1 MDSTTSLIVPVQVD
15 TLLVNKRVRA
25 NEPFRRWY
33 PDFERLDQ
41 REAPEPDPFGSASSD
56 KPGLGAHVHW
66 QLPDALRRG
75 EQDGPA
81 GRVEFRYVPNRWLVV
96 RYSRPATAPGAT
108 PTAAGWV
115 VDSDF
120 LDDDEGTSAFLDPA
134 APGLVPAWI
143 GRAVPVTTEPF
154 DGRVSDTPF
163 LTAVGPGLP
172 TFSAFQPY
180 NENVFSLH
188 DPLTGLTEP
197 SLIGYAVVG
206 WYSDPE
212 WDILHAPPG
221 GDVRAWLDTLRWATT
236 DPALTPTRSYCA
248 GTSLGLRWDPDGDRP
263 TPDRKPDDI
272 NAIDIAV
279 GHVAPDAATALTPAA
294 LDDPEAALLWEA
306 FGYDL
311 LDVLDEDGESALD
324 QALRRTWFGAEEG
337 GHRWR
342 VVDRPRPPGGERRQ
356 RAAREI
362 TAERE
367 WLDGLNR
374 AQSDHDTALREL
386 AHLQRRLYGLW
397 WLRGRR
403 TRPPGWDTLCDAR
416 LDPAAADSLATDVR
430 TATEALFG
438 ADGLRSKVPWGDT
451 AGELAGRIAEFAEG
465 HIAPDR
471 ELQRCPEPSFHSTP
485 DPSIVV
491 RGARLDRPL
500 TDEDALPCRTAAE
513 TVTGVVIDGA
523 MAPAPAEPPAP
534 RLGGVPGQDVI
545 AALLKEFFLLD
556 RAALSGDD
564 LEQAIADPGT
574 RVRGSVARWTRPWE
588 QPWSPLHLVWKTDCH
603 PTPYHSAGT
612 DHWSFDGTRYTW
624 DGTGAVDPATLT
636 GRALLNP
643 LLPFNTRSRLTQH
656 IRTHPRGPVAELAAL
671 RERTAEDD
679 ELSQRIDG
687 VNLWLAQHSPA
698 FNLRTDLVDT
708 SSSRVPLSEVP
719 DPGPVSEPPREFRPV
734 RAGQLAFEQL
744 HVIDRFGRSLAVIS
758 PDNHLQYAVK
768 RADSVVPD
776 IPVNEENA
784 YRYIQLPPRLLQPAR
799 LRFDFVSAADDH
811 RRIVADDG
819 PEAAD
824 GDTPVCGWLIVNRL
838 ADSLLVHAPDG
849 TALGEIRAVLD
860 TAHRRAADWDPLPG
874 SPYPE
879 AGDGTG
885 PGREF
890 RQDLPHLHGFVTGLL
905 DGGPDAFDAL
915 LATVDSALS
924 ATAPQGE
931 DTSLAALVGRPMALL
946 RGRVRLELDG
956 PAMTASS
963 WEEVL
968 APSAPEFTEYRWN
981 VRLGAGDI
989 VSDGLAGFFTG
1000 TDYTT
1005 LHTVAERPSAGPAGP
1020 PDPDRDGDGE
1030 RAGGGPGAPGY
1041 TVPIDGREIALRARP
1056 ARGDHS
1062 PEGSREDEDTAW
1074 LTLLADP
1081 WAAVHAVSDIL
1092 PVARLE
1098 LPETWVR
1105 TPLGR
1110 VRLAFR
1116 TGPLLAGVRKVPG
1129 AEGAEGAEG
1138 AGGARGEE
1146 GAEAVDHLVMPHP
1159 SGRRGTWSWAEPAP
1173 GSGGAGDWTTL
1184 PLAPPDPALALSDTT
1199 PAARSGYLRLSGAL
1213 DESGSG
1219 EQPPGSS
1226 A

>member
-1 MDSTTSLIVPVQVD
+1 MDSPASSNSLIVPVQVD

-41 REAPEPDPFGSASSD
+41 REQPEPDPFGSASSD
-56 KPGLGAHVHW
+56 KPALGAHVHW

-81 GRVEFRYVPNRWLVV
+81 GRVGFRHVPNRWLVV
-96 RYSRPATAPGAT
+96 RYSRPADAPGRT
-108 PTAAGWV
+108 PTAVGWV

-120 LDDDEGTSAFLDPA
+120 LDDDEGTSAFLDPT
-134 APGLVPAWI
+134 APSLVPAWI
-143 GRAVPVTTEPF
+143 GRAVSITAEPF
-154 DGRVSDTPF
+154 DGRVSEAPF

-197 SLIGYAVVG
+197 SLLGYAVVG
-206 WYSDPE
+206 WYSDPQ

-221 GDVRAWLDTLRWATT
+221 GDARAWLETLRWTTT

-248 GTSLGLRWDPDGDRP
+248 GTSLRLRWDLDGDRP

-272 NAIDIAV
+272 NAIDVAV

-311 LDVLDEDGESALD
+311 LDVLDEDGEAALD

-337 GHRWR
+337 GYRWR
-342 VVDRPRPPGGERRQ
+342 VVDRPGPPGERRRQ
-356 RAAREI
+356 RAERERA
-362 TAERE
+362 AERE

-374 AQSDHDTALREL
+374 AQSAHDSALRDL
-386 AHLQRRLYGLW
+386 AHIQRRLYGLW

-403 TRPPGWDTLCDAR
+403 SRPQGWDARCDAQ
-416 LDPAAADSLATDVR
+416 LDPAATDSLATRVR
-430 TATEALFG
+430 TAAEGLFG
-438 ADGLRSKVPWGDT
+438 ADGLRSKIPWGDT
-451 AGELAGRIAEFAEG
+451 AEELARKTAEFADG
-465 HIAPDR
+465 NIAPDR
-471 ELQRCPEPSFHSTP
+471 ELQRCPEPPFHSTP
-485 DPSIVV
+485 DPSVVV
-491 RGARLDRPL
+491 RGARLDRQL
-500 TDEDALPCRTAAE
+500 TDEDALHCRTAAE
-513 TVTGVVIDGA
+513 TVTGVVIGGD
-523 MAPAPAEPPAP
+523 MTPAPPAP
-534 RLGGVPGQDVI
+534 PAPQLGGLPGQDVI
-545 AALLKEFFLLD
+545 AELLKEFFLLD

-564 LEQAIADPGT
+564 LEQALADPET
-574 RVRGSVARWTRPWE
+574 RVRGTVSRWTRPWE
-588 QPWSPLHLVWKTDCH
+588 QPWSPLHIIWKTDCH
-603 PTPYHSAGT
+603 PTPYHSGGA

-624 DGTGAVDPATLT
+624 DGTGAVDPSTLT

-643 LLPFNTRSRLTQH
+643 LLPFNTRSRLAQH

-671 RERTAEDD
+671 RENTAEDD

-698 FNLRTDLVDT
+698 FNLRTELVDT

-719 DPGPVSEPPREFRPV
+719 DPGPVSESPRQFRPV

-758 PDNHLQYAVK
+758 PDNMLQYEVK

-776 IPVNEENA
+776 IPVNEENE

-799 LRFDFVSAADDH
+799 LRFDYVSALDDH
-811 RRIVADDG
+811 RRIEAEDG

-824 GDTPVCGWLIVNRL
+824 GDTPVCGWLIANRL
-838 ADSLLVHAPDG
+838 SGSLLVHAPDG

-860 TAHRRAADWDPLPG
+860 TGHRRTTDWDPLPG

-879 AGDGTG
+879 VGDDTA

-890 RQDLPHLHGFVTGLL
+890 QQDLPHLHGFVTGLL

-946 RGRVRLELDG
+946 RSRVRMELDG

-968 APSAPEFTEYRWN
+968 SPSEPEFTEYRWN

-989 VSDGLAGFFTG
+989 ISDGLAGFFTG

-1005 LHTVAERPSAGPAGP
+1005 LHTVAERPDTDADSADGSDPA
-1020 PDPDRDGDGE
+1020 PDPDRPGAD
-1030 RAGGGPGAPGY
+1030 PGAPGY

-1056 ARGDHS
+1056 ATGDHP
-1062 PEGSREDEDTAW
+1062 PEGIRTDEDTDSAW

-1116 TGPLLAGVRKVPG
+1116 MGPLLAGTREIPG
-1129 AEGAEGAEG
+1129 AEGTEPVE
-1138 AGGARGEE
+1138 
-1146 GAEAVDHLVMPHP
+1146 HLVMPGP
-1159 SGRRGTWSWAEPAP
+1159 SGWRGSWSWAEPAP
-1173 GSGGAGDWTTL
+1173 GSGGTGDWTIR
-1184 PLAPPDPALALSDTT
+1184 PLARPDDPLALSDTT
-1199 PAARSGYLRLSGAL
+1199 PAARFGFLQLSGAL
-1213 DESGSG
+1213 DDE
-1219 EQPPGSS
+1219 
-1226 A
+1226 